1 MTKTNKEVTIMPAMD
16 GTGPMGQG
24 PMTGG
29 GFGRCNPNTDPAAYG
44 GRGMGRGMG
53 RGRVNRRY
61 ARRNMFAANNQQ
73 AEYTEFKQQDDVGQ
87 NEAIE
92 ELSRAVEELKA
103 ENEKLKEQLRRD
115 KEK

>member
-1 MTKTNKEVTIMPAMD
+1 MPAMD

-29 GFGRCNPNTDPAAYG
+29 GFGRCNPNADSAVYG

-61 ARRNMFAANNQQ
+61 ARRNMFAANNEQ
-73 AEYTEFKQQDDVGQ
+73 AEYTEFKQQDNAGQ
-87 NEAIE
+87 KEAIE
-92 ELSRAVEELKA
+92 ELTKTVEELKA
-103 ENEKLKEQLRRD
+103 ENEKLKEQMREY
-115 KEK
+115 KGK